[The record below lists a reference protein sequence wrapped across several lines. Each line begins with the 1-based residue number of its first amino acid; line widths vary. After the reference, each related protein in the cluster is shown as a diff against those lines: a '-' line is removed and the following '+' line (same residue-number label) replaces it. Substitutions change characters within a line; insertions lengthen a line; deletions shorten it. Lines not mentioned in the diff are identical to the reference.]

1 MRHAAITS
9 AVTAEKLR
17 DLESRLT
24 RHDEDIASIMAAIRE
39 LMAPVERPRK
49 GIGFL
54 ADID

>member
-1 MRHAAITS
+1 MRPAPSAI
-9 AVTAEKLR
+9 TAEKLR

-49 GIGFL
+49 GLGFL